1 MKKCS
6 VCGKELPESWAGEKC
21 LDCSRKAMQKIF
33 KENPEVKQAFM
44 ETIQEL
50 QKPENIERMA
60 RDTANFMNTIQQLK
74 AKGK

>member
-1 MKKCS
+1 MKKCTT
-6 VCGKELPESWAGEKC
+6 CGKTLPESWAAEKC
-21 LDCSRKAMQKIF
+21 LDCSREAMKKIF

-50 QKPENIERMA
+50 KKPENIERMA
-60 RDTANFMNTIQQLK
+60 KDTANFMGALQWLR

>member
-1 MKKCS
+1 MKKCV
-6 VCGKELPESWAGEKC
+6 VCGEELPGRWAGEKC

-60 RDTANFMNTIQQLK
+60 RGTANFMNAIQQLK